1 MRNAI
6 LVFALTLAPAVAAAQ
21 AETDAQANARAQAA
35 LTARRG
41 DPPRIPEEFSAD
53 TRARLTAMLDIARRK
68 NLPAEPMH
76 DRIAEGRA
84 KGAAESEIV
93 AASATTLAQLEL
105 SKSALVRAGRERP
118 SDAEVSRGAQ
128 LLARGASS
136 AQLTALAGREPA
148 ERRLEVALE
157 VLLDLTAQGMPVDRA
172 LAAVETAG
180 ATAEARIG
188 VGIGTGITRKP

>member
-21 AETDAQANARAQAA
+21 AETGAQTDARVQAG
-35 LTARRG
+35 LSARRG
-41 DPPRIPEEFSAD
+41 DSPRIPEEFSAD

-68 NLPAEPMH
+68 NLPAEPMQ
-76 DRIAEGRA
+76 DRIAEGQA

-105 SKSALVRAGRERP
+105 SQSALVRAGRERP
-118 SDAEVSRGAQ
+118 GDAEISRGAQ

-148 ERRLEVALE
+148 ERRLDVALE

-172 LAAVETAG
+172 LATVETAAAAG
-180 ATAEARIG
+180 GVRIG
-188 VGIGTGITRKP
+188 LGLGAGITRKP

>member
-21 AETDAQANARAQAA
+21 AETGARTDARAQAG

-41 DPPRIPEEFSAD
+41 DSPRIPEEFSAD

-68 NLPAEPMH
+68 NLPAEPMQ
-76 DRIAEGRA
+76 DRIAEGQA

-93 AASATTLAQLEL
+93 AASASTLAQLEL
-105 SKSALVRAGRERP
+105 SQSALIRAGRERP

-136 AQLTALAGREPA
+136 AQLTALARELA
-148 ERRLEVALE
+148 ERRLDVALE

-180 ATAEARIG
+180 AAAGARIG
-188 VGIGTGITRKP
+188 VGLGAGITRKP

>member
-1 MRNAI
+1 MRHAI
-6 LVFALTLAPAVAAAQ
+6 LVFALTLAPAVAVAQ
-21 AETDAQANARAQAA
+21 AETGPQADVRAQAA

-41 DPPRIPEEFSAD
+41 DSLRIPEEFSAD

-68 NLPAEPMH
+68 NLPEEPMH
-76 DRIAEGRA
+76 DRIAEGQA

-93 AASATTLAQLEL
+93 AASATALTQLEL

-118 SDAEVSRGAQ
+118 SDVEISRGAQ

-136 AQLTALAGREPA
+136 VQLTALAGREPA
-148 ERRLEVALE
+148 ERRLDVALD

-172 LAAVETAG
+172 LAAVETAVAAAG
-180 ATAEARIG
+180 TRIG
-188 VGIGTGITRKP
+188 VGIGAGITRKP

>member
-6 LVFALTLAPAVAAAQ
+6 LIFALTLAPAVAAAQ
-21 AETDAQANARAQAA
+21 AETGAQADARAQAA
-35 LTARRG
+35 LTARRA

-76 DRIAEGRA
+76 DRIAEGQA

-93 AASATTLAQLEL
+93 AASSNTLAQLEL
-105 SKSALVRAGRERP
+105 SQSALVRAGRERP

-136 AQLTALAGREPA
+136 VQLTALAGREPA
-148 ERRLEVALE
+148 ERRLDVALE

-172 LAAVETAG
+172 LAAVQTAG
-180 ATAEARIG
+180 AAAGARIG
-188 VGIGTGITRKP
+188 LGLGAGITRKP

>member
-1 MRNAI
+1 MKNAI
-6 LVFALTLAPAVAAAQ
+6 LVFALTLAPAVVAAQ
-21 AETDAQANARAQAA
+21 AETGAQADARAQAA

-68 NLPAEPMH
+68 NLPAEPMQ
-76 DRIAEGRA
+76 DRIAEGQA

-105 SKSALVRAGRERP
+105 SQSALVRAGRERP

-136 AQLTALAGREPA
+136 AQLTALAGREPS
-148 ERRLEVALE
+148 ERRVLE

-172 LAAVETAG
+172 LTAVETAG
-180 ATAEARIG
+180 AAAGARIG
-188 VGIGTGITRKP
+188 LGLGAGITRKP

>member
-21 AETDAQANARAQAA
+21 AETGAETNARAQAA
-35 LTARRG
+35 LTGRRG
-41 DPPRIPEEFSAD
+41 DPSRIPEEFSAD
-53 TRARLTAMLDIARRK
+53 TRARLTAMLDVARRK
-68 NLPAEPMH
+68 NLPAEPMQ
-76 DRIAEGRA
+76 DRIAEGQA

-93 AASATTLAQLEL
+93 AASASTLAQLEL
-105 SKSALVRAGRERP
+105 SQSALIRAGRERP

-148 ERRLEVALE
+148 ERRLDVALE

-180 ATAEARIG
+180 AAAGARIG
-188 VGIGTGITRKP
+188 VGLGAGITRKP

>member
-21 AETDAQANARAQAA
+21 AETGAETDARAQAA
-35 LTARRG
+35 LTTRRG
-41 DPPRIPEEFSAD
+41 DPSRIPEEFSAD
-53 TRARLTAMLDIARRK
+53 TRARLTAMLDVARRK
-68 NLPAEPMH
+68 NLPAEPMQ
-76 DRIAEGRA
+76 DRIAEGQA

-93 AASATTLAQLEL
+93 AASASTLAQLEL
-105 SKSALVRAGRERP
+105 SQSALIRAGRERP
-118 SDAEVSRGAQ
+118 SDAEISRGAQ

-148 ERRLEVALE
+148 ERRLDVALE
-157 VLLDLTAQGMPVDRA
+157 VLLDLTAQGMPVGRA

-180 ATAEARIG
+180 AAAGARIG
-188 VGIGTGITRKP
+188 VGLGAGITRKP

>member
-21 AETDAQANARAQAA
+21 AETGTQADARAQAA
-35 LTARRG
+35 LTTRRG

-76 DRIAEGRA
+76 DRIAEGQA

-148 ERRLEVALE
+148 EHRLEVALD

-180 ATAEARIG
+180 AAAGARIG
-188 VGIGTGITRKP
+188 VGIGAGITRKP

>member
-6 LVFALTLAPAVAAAQ
+6 LVFALTLAPAVAVAQ
-21 AETDAQANARAQAA
+21 AETGTQADARAQAA
-35 LTARRG
+35 LTTRRG
-41 DPPRIPEEFSAD
+41 DPPRIPEELTAD

-68 NLPAEPMH
+68 NLPAEPMN
-76 DRIAEGRA
+76 DRIAEGQA

-105 SKSALVRAGRERP
+105 SQSALLRAGRERP

-128 LLARGASS
+128 LLARGVSS

-148 ERRLEVALE
+148 ERRLEVALD
-157 VLLDLTAQGMPVDRA
+157 VLLHLTAQGMPVDRA

-180 ATAEARIG
+180 ATASARIG
-188 VGIGTGITRKP
+188 VGIGAGITRKP

>member
-21 AETDAQANARAQAA
+21 AETEAQANARAQAA